1 LRRIFPVFP
10 PPPRQPFA
18 LLDRLKDITP
28 GERRGAMKFFDPRT
42 YKELY
47 ETFPITLFALAVI
60 AAAMVA
66 VFFITGGGPGF

>member
-1 LRRIFPVFP
+1 
-10 PPPRQPFA
+10 
-18 LLDRLKDITP
+18 
-28 GERRGAMKFFDPRT
+28 MKFFDPRT